1 MPSVFTAFS
10 SLSPC
15 VSLLR
20 FLSGFLRLF
29 SGLLRL
35 FSGFCRLPSLTLSAP
50 YCALLAGLLSA
61 GGAAAQQGTSALP
74 LPLNEV
80 RMFTQALDQIRSA
93 YVEDIDDETLLGYAI
108 EGMLSGLD
116 PHSAYMVGNEFDS
129 LQDTTTGEF
138 GGLGVEVSRRDGYIL
153 VVAPIDDSPAD
164 RAGVLAGDLI
174 IEIDNKPIGE
184 MQPDEAAKMMR
195 GAPGSDVSIT
205 IAREGQEPFDLV
217 LTREVIAISSVRSR
231 LLEPGYAYLR
241 ISQFRGNTGEEF
253 LEELG
258 ELMESDDPLKGVIL
272 DLRNNP
278 GGVLQASVQVVDAF
292 IDDGVVVSTKGRLE
306 EAQSSYRA
314 SAQTL
319 APDLPLVVLVNE
331 GSASASEIVAGAL
344 QDHSRALIM
353 GTESFGKG
361 SVQTVLPLA
370 ADKAIKLT
378 TSLYYTPSGRSI
390 QAQGIVPD
398 IEVEEAFVTRRA
410 RSVTQYRESD
420 LNGHLEN
427 GNDAP
432 TDEANSEESKEGQS
446 GLTSEELAQVLIT
459 AEEVLVNDYPLNEAL
474 NVLKGINAYK
484 PLTMKNSVE

>member
-1 MPSVFTAFS
+1 MVALS
-10 SLSPC
+10 S
-15 VSLLR
+15 
-20 FLSGFLRLF
+20 
-29 SGLLRL
+29 
-35 FSGFCRLPSLTLSAP
+35 
-50 YCALLAGLLSA
+50 GLLSA
-61 GGAAAQQGTSALP
+61 GSVAAQEGANALP

-80 RMFTQALDQIRSA
+80 RMFTQALDHIRRS

-174 IEIDNKPIGE
+174 IEIDNKPISE

-205 IAREGQEPFDLV
+205 IAREGEEPFDLE

-253 LEELG
+253 VEELT
-258 ELMESDDPLKGVIL
+258 ELMAADEELKGVVL

-292 IDDGVVVSTKGRLE
+292 VDDGVVVSTKGRLE

-314 SAQTL
+314 TTQTL

-344 QDHSRALIM
+344 QDHKRALIM

-390 QAQGIVPD
+390 QAQGVVPD

-420 LNGHLEN
+420 LSGHLEN
-427 GNDAP
+427 GNDAA
-432 TDEANSEESKEGQS
+432 DDNADAEQSKEGQS
-446 GLTSEELAQVLIT
+446 GLSAEELAQVLIT

-484 PLTMKNSVE
+484 PLAIKNTED